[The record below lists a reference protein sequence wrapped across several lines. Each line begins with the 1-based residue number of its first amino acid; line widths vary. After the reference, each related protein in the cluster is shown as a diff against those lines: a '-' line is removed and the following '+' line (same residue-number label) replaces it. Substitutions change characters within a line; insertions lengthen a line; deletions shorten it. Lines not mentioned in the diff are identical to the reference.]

1 MDANEIKNV
10 AHLARLAL
18 SESEIQQSTEQLSL
32 ILKHFEKMSVI
43 STDGIEPMVTPTEI
57 ENFWREDVVRQELT
71 PEEVLQN
78 APLSQGRLFKVP
90 PVVG

>member
-18 SESEIQQSTEQLSL
+18 SESEIQKSTEQLSL
-32 ILKHFEKMSVI
+32 ILKHFEKMSGI
-43 STDGIEPMVTPTEI
+43 STEGIEPMVTPTEI